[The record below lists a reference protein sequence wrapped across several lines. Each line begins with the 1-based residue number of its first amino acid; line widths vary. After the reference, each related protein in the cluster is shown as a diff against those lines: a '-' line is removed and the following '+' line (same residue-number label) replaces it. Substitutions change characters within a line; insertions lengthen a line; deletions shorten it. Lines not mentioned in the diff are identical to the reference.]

1 MLNIYTMTINVRVLV
16 LAVIRLSLLFYY
28 CIIIVIIVSPV
39 ALYSP

>member
-16 LAVIRLSLLFYY
+16 LAVIRLLLLFYY